1 MEKDVTSFIDDA
13 TNEKIDGKTFT
24 GKLDDVAADIDGVM
38 KLVYNYIEAQLNLGK
53 LGYAELKLTDA
64 DVAIRLE
71 TNLINL
77 PLQEIKRISKM
88 ISDEDKLPVNVYILM
103 ISPLVNAS
111 GLRIDEVSSA
121 DDYIGHVADYAKT
134 MNEWVAQ
141 HIEAVK
147 DHLAQEAEKEKE
159 THKKAPAK
167 RTAKK

>member
-1 MEKDVTSFIDDA
+1 VEKDVTSFIDDA

-38 KLVYNYIEAQLNLGK
+38 KPVYNYIEAQLNLGK

-111 GLRIDEVSSA
+111 GLRIDEVSSGLLS
-121 DDYIGHVADYAKT
+121 ILRPSKIT
-134 MNEWVAQ
+134 W
-141 HIEAVK
+141 
-147 DHLAQEAEKEKE
+147 L
-159 THKKAPAK
+159 KKLRRKKK
-167 RTAKK
+167 RIRRPLLSELLKSRLHY